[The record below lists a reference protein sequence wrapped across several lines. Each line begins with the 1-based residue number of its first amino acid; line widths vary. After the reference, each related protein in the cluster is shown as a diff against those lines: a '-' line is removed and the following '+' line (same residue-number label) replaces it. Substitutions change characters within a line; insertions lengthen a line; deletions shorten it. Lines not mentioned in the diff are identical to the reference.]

1 LGSAGGGILTTT
13 HPVSTL
19 DVASP
24 ARASVSTAQ
33 TAAPESTPAAT
44 DSGKP
49 EVSLPYIAGFDGLR
63 ALGLL
68 VMLAYHHGVS
78 AARGGIFTVSM
89 FFTLSGY
96 LIATLALGEWARSDR
111 LSLARFWERRARRLL
126 PAALATVVGVV
137 ALQWLFE
144 VGSSPRFTGDVLG
157 ALGYVANWR
166 MAYSGGDYAATFT
179 LEAPVQH
186 FWSLAVEEQFY
197 LAFPLLFIGLL
208 AVTRGRWRVV
218 GAVFAAGAAASF
230 AAAWWSAS
238 RHGNSGIT
246 YYATYTR
253 ASEILVG
260 VALAFAVVTRPAR
273 RALSNPAGVR
283 LVRALGVIGVV
294 GLLWLWHSV
303 GLADRA
309 VFHGATALNAG
320 LTSLV
325 ILACT
330 SARPGLAAR
339 GLGVWPLRN
348 LGKISYAV
356 YLFHWP
362 LFLLLDH
369 ERTGLGFW
377 PLFVVRVAVT
387 VGVSVVS
394 YHLLEAPFRS
404 RRPRSGRARAAL
416 GSSRPRLVAIL
427 ALPAAAVVAL
437 VLVVPVHQADTVDFA
452 SLSGDDG
459 PAFPDVVL
467 PVGGQPPAA
476 RVLLLGDS
484 VTWSL
489 YGGFRTWNETH
500 AAEQFHVDNFRA
512 IGCPVAE
519 AGTLRTLGR
528 VTEPNLACQRFRR
541 LLPAML
547 NRADYDAIVVNMG
560 HADLAD
566 RPLEGRW
573 RHLGQPAFDQWFAG
587 QMGDLADVL
596 ATERAPVFWAST
608 THPRMLRADDPSR
621 PWSSYVDNDPARA
634 DRLNEILADVVGS
647 RPGFRILDVAGWLRD
662 VGGEDGPDYRA
673 DGVHYTIRGADELA
687 AWMAPELLAAAAD

>member
-1 LGSAGGGILTTT
+1 L
-13 HPVSTL
+13 V
-19 DVASP
+19 
-24 ARASVSTAQ
+24 
-33 TAAPESTPAAT
+33 
-44 DSGKP
+44 
-49 EVSLPYIAGFDGLR
+49 
-63 ALGLL
+63 

-89 FFTLSGY
+89 FFTLSGF

-126 PAALATVVGVV
+126 PAALVTVVGVV
-137 ALQWLFE
+137 ALQYLFE
-144 VGSSPRFTGDVLG
+144 VGSNPRFTGDALG
-157 ALGYVANWR
+157 ALGYAANWR
-166 MAYSGGDYAATFT
+166 MAYSGGDYAATFA

-197 LAFPLLFIGLL
+197 LAFPLLFVGLL
-208 AVTRGRWRVV
+208 AACRGRWRVV

-273 RALSNPAGVR
+273 RLLSSPAGVR
-283 LVRALGVIGVV
+283 AVRVLGLVGVA
-294 GLLWLWHSV
+294 GLLWLWHTI
-303 GLADRA
+303 GLADRV

-387 VGVSVVS
+387 VGLATVS
-394 YHLLEAPFRS
+394 YHVLEAPFRS
-404 RRPRSGRARAAL
+404 RRPRRGRARAAI
-416 GSSRPRLVAIL
+416 GASRPRLAAIL

-437 VLVVPVHQADTVDFA
+437 VLVVPVHRSETVDFSA
-452 SLSGDDG
+452 LSAEDG
-459 PAFPDVVL
+459 PAFPDVVR
-467 PVGGQPPAA
+467 PVGGRPAAA

-489 YGGFRTWNETH
+489 FGGFRTWNETH
-500 AAEQFHVDNFRA
+500 AGEQFHVDNFRA
-512 IGCPVAE
+512 IGCTVGE
-519 AGTLRTLGR
+519 AGTMRSLGR
-528 VTEPNLACQRFRR
+528 ITEPNGACRRFHR
-541 LLPAML
+541 LLPTML
-547 NRADYDAIVVNMG
+547 ARADYDAILVNMG

-566 RPLEGRW
+566 RPIDGQW
-573 RHLGQPAFDQWFAG
+573 SHLGQPAFDLWFADQVG
-587 QMGDLADVL
+587 RLADVL
-596 ATERAPVFWAST
+596 SLEGAPVFWAST

-621 PWSSYVDNDPARA
+621 PWRSYADNDPARV
-634 DRLNEILADVVGS
+634 DRLNQILAEVVGG
-647 RPGFRILDVAGWLRD
+647 RPNFRILDVAGWLRD
-662 VGGEDGPDYRA
+662 VGGEDDPDYRA
-673 DGVHYTIRGADELA
+673 DGVHYTVRGADELA
-687 AWMAPELLAAAAD
+687 AWMAPELLLAAGAN